1 MSQTKLDQQT
11 SQDRC
16 SQEQLIQ
23 LYDELAEVVA
33 LNSFLYD
40 AFMSLAGDEQIGI
53 EPNTTIGLSVICR
66 WLKQRQTGLK
76 KRLKILVE

>member
-11 SQDRC
+11 NHKGC

-40 AFMSLAGDEQIGI
+40 AFLSLAAEGQIGI
-53 EPNTTIGLSVICR
+53 ETNTTTGLSVICR
-66 WLKQRQTGLK
+66 WLKKRQLGLK
-76 KRLKILVE
+76 ERLKNLVE